1 MADLWG
7 IEGKMKL
14 PTFEGKKW
22 FVAALTLCIGLYFAQ
37 FICLLKYAVNIPFWD
52 EWEAINKGGVLAEPS
67 VEHLFAQHNEHRIV
81 TTKLLSLAL
90 YYLDGWNLITHQT
103 INFLIYGFL
112 VATLAYVVKKS
123 TPELSSLTL
132 MCFVVFMLSC
142 VSIENHFWGF
152 QSQFH
157 FALLFSFLSVWFLFR
172 EKQSWIK
179 TLLGTI
185 FSLLAIYSFSSG
197 LVMSVVVI
205 AGYGVFK
212 SIRIYTGTE
221 RKPEISQLAVVL
233 LIVCGAIYYYF
244 IGYAKPELHPVFTF
258 PYQKLFWTYLT
269 NLLSGGFGFKIDN
282 IAPGTFVFFFVLVPI
297 IGLIK
302 KYRSKLTPGNWVII
316 VSTLAVFA
324 ALSSITMGRAGF
336 GKGHSKASRYSEI
349 VIMLIPLSI
358 ALWSVFLVEH
368 EKWRMRLLVGFWCFC
383 GIGLLGYW
391 NFPGAYQAAGIE
403 RQEGRDCVQ
412 NYYQNGGEANC
423 PTVYPRP
430 IADRLD
436 FTKTQPL
443 SFVKELNK

>member
-1 MADLWG
+1 
-7 IEGKMKL
+7 MKL

-22 FVAALTLCIGLYFAQ
+22 FYSALTICCGLYLAQ
-37 FICLLKYAVNIPFWD
+37 FICLLKYAVNIPYWD
-52 EWEAINKGGVLAEPS
+52 EWEAINRGGVLAEPS
-67 VEHLFAQHNEHRIV
+67 FEHLLAQHNEHRIV

-90 YYLDGWNLITHQT
+90 YYLDGWNLITHQVA
-103 INFLIYGFL
+103 NFLIYGIL
-112 VATLAYVVKKS
+112 VASIAYIVKKS
-123 TPELSSLTL
+123 TPELSALTL

-157 FALLFSFLSVWFLFR
+157 FALLFSFLSVWFLFS
-172 EKQSWIK
+172 ENQGWLK
-179 TLLGTI
+179 TLLGTT

-197 LVMSVVVI
+197 LVASLVI
-205 AGYGVFK
+205 IACYGLFK
-212 SIRIYTGTE
+212 AIRIYRSTE
-221 RKPEISQLAVVL
+221 RLREVVQLSAVL
-233 LIVCGAIYYYF
+233 LIISGAIYYYF
-244 IGYAKPELHPVFTF
+244 VGYAKPELHPVFTF

-302 KYRSKLTPGNWVII
+302 KYGSKLTPGNWVII
-316 VSTLAVFA
+316 VSTLAIFA

-358 ALWSVFLVEH
+358 ALWSVFLVEQ
-368 EKWRMRLLVGFWCFC
+368 EKWKSRLLFGFWCFC
-383 GIGLLGYW
+383 FIGLIGYW
-391 NFPGAYQAAGIE
+391 NFPGAYQTVSAE
-403 RQEGRDCVQ
+403 RQEARNCVQ
-412 NYYQNGGEANC
+412 NYFQNGGAADC
-423 PTVYPRP
+423 PGAYPRP

-436 FTKTQPL
+436 FIKDQSL
-443 SFVKELNK
+443 SFVNELKKRPNADQK